1 MQISSVAPGY
11 TVDSY
16 TTMAPRLRCLPTL
29 SDDLTS
35 GVKSGW
41 WASSTGVG
49 TATMMKSASPM
60 IAGLVLQVRC
70 TAALRSALLTSPVG
84 STWRA

>member
-1 MQISSVAPGY
+1 
-11 TVDSY
+11 
-16 TTMAPRLRCLPTL
+16 LPTL
-29 SDDLTS
+29 SEDFTS

-60 IAGLVLQVRC
+60 IFGSVLQVSC
-70 TAALRSALLTSPVG
+70 VAAFRSSVLTSPVG
-84 STWRA
+84 ST

>member
-1 MQISSVAPGY
+1 VLA
-11 TVDSY
+11 D
-16 TTMAPRLRCLPTL
+16 AL
-29 SDDLTS
+29 DDLTS

-60 IAGLVLQVRC
+60 IFGSVLQVRW
-70 TAALRSALLTSPVG
+70 
-84 STWRA
+84 WRP